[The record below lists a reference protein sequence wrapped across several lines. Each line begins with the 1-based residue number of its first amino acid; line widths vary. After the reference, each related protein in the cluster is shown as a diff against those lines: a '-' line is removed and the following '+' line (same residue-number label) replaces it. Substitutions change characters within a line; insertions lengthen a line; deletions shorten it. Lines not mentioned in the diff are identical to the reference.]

1 MNYRYMRLVVFFD
14 LPVLTAKNRR
24 DYRQFRKM
32 LIKNGFIMDQESVYS
47 KLVPNN
53 TMAKLS
59 ADIVR
64 KNKPPEG
71 LVQLLMVT
79 EKQYSK
85 MEYIVGKKDSE
96 IIDDDKRLIIL

>member
-1 MNYRYMRLVVFFD
+1 MFFD

-24 DYRQFRKM
+24 DYRQFRKT

-64 KNKPPEG
+64 KNKPREG

>member
-1 MNYRYMRLVVFFD
+1 MRLVVFFD

-24 DYRQFRKM
+24 DYRQFRKT

-64 KNKPPEG
+64 KNG
-71 LVQLLMVT
+71 SSSVC
-79 EKQYSK
+79 
-85 MEYIVGKKDSE
+85 VGS
-96 IIDDDKRLIIL
+96 